1 MFDAYHHHRFG
12 TVAADAAAVAVA
24 AFAAAAAT
32 AAAFEHLGSNSCF
45 LQFTNYLDQRLF
57 TVLKHFHRKI
67 VELL

>member
-12 TVAADAAAVAVA
+12 TVAADAAAVAA
-24 AFAAAAAT
+24 AAAAAT
-32 AAAFEHLGSNSCF
+32 AAVFEHIGSNSCF